1 MYILHPGHLHPPRY
15 PRYHPSYFMKCI
27 IINGDFMVVVFYAG
41 INGNSIFVIAF
52 VAGNTLAVN
61 TSNLWAIIRNKTYV
75 LVLGCAS
82 R

>member
-1 MYILHPGHLHPPRY
+1 
-15 PRYHPSYFMKCI
+15 
-27 IINGDFMVVVFYAG
+27 MVVFFYAY

-61 TSNLWAIIRNKTYV
+61 TSNLWAIIWNKTYV

>member
-1 MYILHPGHLHPPRY
+1 
-15 PRYHPSYFMKCI
+15 
-27 IINGDFMVVVFYAG
+27 MVVGFYAY

-52 VAGNTLAVN
+52 VAGNTLAIN
-61 TSNLWAIIRNKTYV
+61 ISNLWAIIQNKTYV